1 MKSLTVLTVNLK
13 SDYPKYLIQSFEKFK
28 PKDLKI
34 TYIVV
39 ENTDDIT
46 YKDEVC
52 AVSNNVIWANNVVD
66 FDDQF
71 PINHKGSV
79 SHGHGLNY
87 GIKLVKDEWVFICD
101 NDTVVTSSSFF
112 HELFAKVEQGYSLV
126 GTSQDPMRIKAV
138 FATGFLVKSCIA
150 KDVDLGPKFENGKQ
164 VWDTTNEVT
173 VYVRQNNLKYY
184 IFRNTWNDPSLVEII
199 NEPYK
204 SLGKSCGI
212 DRCLNSDNKIMFVHL
227 GRGTSKIL
235 NNYWKSG
242 KKTYKDWIEFVNK
255 EILSPEK
262 S

>member
-39 ENTDDIT
+39 ENTDDTT

-52 AVSNNVIWANNVVD
+52 AASNNVVWINNSVGMGEAGS
-66 FDDQF
+66 
-71 PINHKGSV
+71 INHGR
-79 SHGHGLNY
+79 GLNC
-87 GIKLVKDEWVFICD
+87 GIKLVQDDWVFICD

-150 KDVDLGPKFENGKQ
+150 KSVDLGPKYENGEQ
-164 VWDTTNEVT
+164 IWDSTNEVT

-184 IFRNTWNDPSLVEII
+184 IFRNTWNDPSLVEVI

-204 SLGKSCGI
+204 SLGKTCGI
-212 DRCLNSDNKIMFVHL
+212 DRCLDSEDKVMFVHL
-227 GRGTSKIL
+227 GRGTPKIL

-242 KKTYKDWIEFVNK
+242 KKTYREWIEFINK
-255 EILSPEK
+255 EILSPEGL
-262 S
+262 